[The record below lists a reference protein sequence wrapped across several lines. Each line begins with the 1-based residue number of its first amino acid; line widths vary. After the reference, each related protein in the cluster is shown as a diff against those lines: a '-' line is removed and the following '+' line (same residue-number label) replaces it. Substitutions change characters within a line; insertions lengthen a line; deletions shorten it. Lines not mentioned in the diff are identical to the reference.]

1 MLKTV
6 KGFFLN
12 EKAIL
17 FVIVFNALLLFL
29 QESGIDNPF
38 VNTLDVCCSIIFVIE
53 MIVKL
58 VEYGFKGYWSS
69 GWNRLDGILVIL
81 SIPSLIFYFMPDIN
95 LDLSFLLVL
104 RVLRVFRFFRLVHA
118 FPGFSQLVKNAVVAM
133 KRSYAVFIGL
143 LIMIITFAMIGC
155 GLFKDICPEYF
166 STPLDAIYSTFR
178 IFTGEG
184 WNEIPDAVSQ
194 GVSPV
199 WGHLVRLY
207 FCFILILGCIVG
219 MSLLNSI
226 FVDAMVSDN
235 DEETQK
241 KLESIE
247 ASLEEIKKKLDC
259 DNPEC

>member
-1 MLKTV
+1 MLKTI

-12 EKAIL
+12 ERAIL
-17 FVIVFNALLLFL
+17 VVIVLNALLLFL
-29 QESGIDNPF
+29 QESGLSSPF
-38 VNTLDVCCSIIFVIE
+38 INTLDVTCSIIFIIE
-53 MIVKL
+53 MVVKHA
-58 VEYGFKGYWSS
+58 EYGFKGYWAS

-81 SIPSLIFYFMPDIN
+81 SIPSLVFYFFPNIDF
-95 LDLSFLLVL
+95 DLSFLLVL

-133 KRSYAVFIGL
+133 KRSYAVFLGL

-166 STPLDAIYSTFR
+166 STPLDSIYSTFR

-194 GVSPV
+194 GVGAV

-207 FCFILILGCIVG
+207 FCFILVLGCIVG

-247 ASLEEIKKKLDC
+247 ASLEEIKKKLDK
-259 DNPEC
+259 